1 MTGRVIRQVA
11 DPVLANVR
19 GAGLLTLM
27 ALGRITVDDIPS
39 MVAIRAT
46 YTPDSPTTAVY
57 DELYREFVALYKQTK
72 GIHKRL
78 NRF

>member
-1 MTGRVIRQVA
+1 MA
-11 DPVLANVR
+11 EPVLANVR

-39 MVAIRAT
+39 MVAIRGT
-46 YTPDSPTTAVY
+46 YTPDRSTTAVY
-57 DELYREFVALYKQTK
+57 DELYPEFVGLYKQTK
-72 GIHKRL
+72 RIHKRL